1 MEGELVINSINDYC
15 EGEHILDICMNEVG
29 VSVTRYLDL
38 DKPQYKQKMNPGFSS
53 KQKTNELHS
62 VSRHEPNEI
71 GITLHKK

>member
-1 MEGELVINSINDYC
+1 
-15 EGEHILDICMNEVG
+15 
-29 VSVTRYLDL
+29 
-38 DKPQYKQKMNPGFSS
+38 MNPGFSS